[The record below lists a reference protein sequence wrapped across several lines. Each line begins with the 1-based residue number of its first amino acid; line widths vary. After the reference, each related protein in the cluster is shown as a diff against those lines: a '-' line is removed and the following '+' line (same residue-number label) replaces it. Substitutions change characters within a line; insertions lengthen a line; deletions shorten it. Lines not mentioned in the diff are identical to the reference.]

1 MLLAKS
7 MLNIIEVLLSGAL
20 IDSYIT
26 HNEILSWNNVIRE
39 YGGMKEVNKNLKTST
54 VHQRPLRIYKTML
67 SYYLKSTKK
76 TTEIKNSHI
85 ALRNQ
90 GKLVLLSKYL
100 LWDSKKSRFI
110 KEQGRKGLLS
120 KID

>member
-26 HNEILSWNNVIRE
+26 HNDILSGNNVIRE
-39 YGGMKEVNKNLKTST
+39 YGDMKEVIKNLKTST

>member
-7 MLNIIEVLLSGAL
+7 MLNIIEILLSGAL

-26 HNEILSWNNVIRE
+26 HNEILSGNNVIRE

>member
-26 HNEILSWNNVIRE
+26 HNEILSGNNVIRE
-39 YGGMKEVNKNLKTST
+39 YGGMKEVNKNLKIST
-54 VHQRPLRIYKTML
+54 VHQRPIRIYKTML

>member
-7 MLNIIEVLLSGAL
+7 MLNIIEVLLSRAL

-26 HNEILSWNNVIRE
+26 HNEILSGNNVIRE
-39 YGGMKEVNKNLKTST
+39 YAGMKEVNKNLKTST

-100 LWDSKKSRFI
+100 LGDSKKSRFI

>member
-26 HNEILSWNNVIRE
+26 HNEILSGNNVIRE

>member
-26 HNEILSWNNVIRE
+26 HNEILSGNNVIRE
-39 YGGMKEVNKNLKTST
+39 YAGMKEVNKNLKTST
-54 VHQRPLRIYKTML
+54 VHQRPIRIYKTML

>member
-26 HNEILSWNNVIRE
+26 HNEILSGNNVIRE
-39 YGGMKEVNKNLKTST
+39 YGGMKEINKNLKTST

>member
-7 MLNIIEVLLSGAL
+7 MLNIIEVLLSRAL

-26 HNEILSWNNVIRE
+26 HNEILSGNNVIRE
-39 YGGMKEVNKNLKTST
+39 YRGMKEVNKNLKTST

-100 LWDSKKSRFI
+100 L
-110 KEQGRKGLLS
+110 
-120 KID
+120 

>member
-20 IDSYIT
+20 INSYIT
-26 HNEILSWNNVIRE
+26 HNEILSGNNVIRE

-54 VHQRPLRIYKTML
+54 VHQTPLRIYKTML

>member
-26 HNEILSWNNVIRE
+26 HNEILSGNNVIRE
-39 YGGMKEVNKNLKTST
+39 YAGMKEVNKNLKTST

-67 SYYLKSTKK
+67 YYLKSTKK

>member
-7 MLNIIEVLLSGAL
+7 MLNIIEVLLSRAL

-26 HNEILSWNNVIRE
+26 HNEILSGNNVIRE
-39 YGGMKEVNKNLKTST
+39 YAGMKEVNKNLKTST

>member
-7 MLNIIEVLLSGAL
+7 MLNIIEVLLSGVL

-26 HNEILSWNNVIRE
+26 HNEILSGNNVIRE

>member
-26 HNEILSWNNVIRE
+26 HNEILSGNNVIRE

-54 VHQRPLRIYKTML
+54 VHQRPIRIYKTML

-76 TTEIKNSHI
+76 TTEIKNWHI

-110 KEQGRKGLLS
+110 KEQGRKALLS

>member
-7 MLNIIEVLLSGAL
+7 MLNIIEVLLSRAL

-26 HNEILSWNNVIRE
+26 HNEILSGNNVIRE

-67 SYYLKSTKK
+67 YYLKSTKK

>member
-26 HNEILSWNNVIRE
+26 HNEILSGNNVIRE
-39 YGGMKEVNKNLKTST
+39 YAGMKEVNKNLKTST

-100 LWDSKKSRFI
+100 LGDSKKSRFI

>member
-26 HNEILSWNNVIRE
+26 HNEILSGNNVMRE